1 VEYYLKNNSEQRRKQ
16 KIDNFNKFLKYCRLT
31 RQLIRLKIKDFDI
44 IYLLI
49 FKLLD
54 FNYKFNPISFIIA
67 LESNNIK
74 WVAKHRLS
82 IQSHLNLL

>member
-1 VEYYLKNNSEQRRKQ
+1 MEYYLKNNSEQRRKQ

>member
-1 VEYYLKNNSEQRRKQ
+1 MEYYLKNNSEQRRKQ

-74 WVAKHRLS
+74 WVAKHRLN